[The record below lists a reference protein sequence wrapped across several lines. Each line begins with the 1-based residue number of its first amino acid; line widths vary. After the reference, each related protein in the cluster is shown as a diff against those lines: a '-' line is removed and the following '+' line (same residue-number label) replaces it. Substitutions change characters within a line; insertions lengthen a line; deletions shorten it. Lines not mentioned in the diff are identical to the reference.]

1 MCDYVFIIFRQAEN
15 ASAAREKLTKGLNT
29 FLEGIS
35 KALVVPPDDDDQIPI
50 IAPASE
56 CYDRTKVQ
64 CQDHL
69 IAAVNLG
76 CAEFVCLILK
86 QVECDWNLFRVS
98 KGVSFCSSNSLL
110 DLANGT
116 LS

>member
-1 MCDYVFIIFRQAEN
+1 M
-15 ASAAREKLTKGLNT
+15 
-29 FLEGIS
+29 
-35 KALVVPPDDDDQIPI
+35 PPDDDDQIPI

-76 CAEFVCLILK
+76 CAEFVCLIL
-86 QVECDWNLFRVS
+86 S
-98 KGVSFCSSNSLL
+98 K
-110 DLANGT
+110 
-116 LS
+116 